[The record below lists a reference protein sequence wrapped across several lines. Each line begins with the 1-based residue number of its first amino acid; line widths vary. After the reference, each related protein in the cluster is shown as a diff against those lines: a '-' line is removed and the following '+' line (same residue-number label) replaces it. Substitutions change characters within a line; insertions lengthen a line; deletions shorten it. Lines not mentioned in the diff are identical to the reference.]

1 MGKNK
6 CNPTIKREGKKSM
19 HIETHTHISIYML
32 IDSTF
37 LIGKKCGPLD
47 GISKILSILSN

>member
-1 MGKNK
+1 
-6 CNPTIKREGKKSM
+6 M
-19 HIETHTHISIYML
+19 HTETHTHISIYML